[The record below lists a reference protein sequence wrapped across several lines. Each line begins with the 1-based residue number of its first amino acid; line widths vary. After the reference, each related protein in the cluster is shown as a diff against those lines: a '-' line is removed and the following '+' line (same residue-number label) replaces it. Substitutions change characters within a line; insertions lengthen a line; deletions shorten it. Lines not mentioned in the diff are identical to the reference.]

1 MIGAL
6 EAEWIKLRSVRAN
19 LILIIIALAVPIVL
33 SFLIAALAPFGGGT
47 LDREVF
53 GVAVITPAAVAA
65 YLCGVLGVLGI
76 GQEYRHSTIRV
87 TFAAQPN
94 RSVVLAAKSIVYG
107 VFGLLVG
114 LLALSLSFVTA
125 AICFA
130 VRDLTFEVTIAP
142 MVGAVLLITL
152 MTLFGFG
159 LGAVMRQPAAAIPVF
174 LIWPLI
180 IEGIIGLIL
189 DSVDESL
196 VRWLPFRSAQEL
208 VNFTGTAATPVFSR
222 TVSGLYF
229 AGWTAVV
236 VALGWWLVERRDA

>member
-19 LILIIIALAVPIVL
+19 LILIIIALAIPIL
-33 SFLIAALAPFGGGT
+33 LTLLIAALAPFGGAT
-47 LDREVF
+47 LEREVF
-53 GVAVITPAAVAA
+53 GITVITPALVAA

-76 GQEYRHSTIRV
+76 GQEYRHNTIRV

-107 VFGLLVG
+107 VFGLVIGVLS
-114 LLALSLSFVTA
+114 LALSFATA
-125 AICFA
+125 SICFA
-130 VRDLTFEVTIAP
+130 VRDLSFEVVVTP
-142 MVGAVLLITL
+142 MIGAVLLCVL

-159 LGAVMRQPAAAIPVF
+159 LGAVMRQPAGAIPVF

-180 IEGIIGLIL
+180 IEGIVSLIL

-208 VNFTGTAATPVFSR
+208 VNFTDASGIPVFSR
-222 TVSGLYF
+222 AVSGLYF
-229 AGWTAVV
+229 AGWTAAVV
-236 VALGWWLVERRDA
+236 MIGWWLVERRDA